1 MYYKAPKKSSSN
13 ISISRSTSA
22 SSSTTAIT
30 HISSR
35 TPSGPMGAADLI
47 MNKHANS
54 QDSLYYICKRLLNR
68 LEKVP
73 GMKEFLNLAYLSA
86 EESSEQQAL
95 SLSQKTTHFTN
106 SVNDIPLK
114 TINDSTHNLNDAINN
129 NNNNNS
135 STTLNSLYSLNS
147 PDYWST
153 TLLTFSAGILPAQIS
168 YDPVTPIWKL
178 FQQGAPLCLI
188 FNCLRPEESIE
199 IITSDDLK
207 FCKMNVYKF
216 LSAFY

>member
-129 NNNNNS
+129 NNS

-168 YDPVTPIWKL
+168 YDP
-178 FQQGAPLCLI
+178 
-188 FNCLRPEESIE
+188 
-199 IITSDDLK
+199 
-207 FCKMNVYKF
+207 
-216 LSAFY
+216 